1 MIKVKIAEN
10 HPICFFF
17 KSPNG
22 KKPKKKIKKKNDE
35 LVGRKMLSNI
45 M

>member
-10 HPICFFF
+10 HPICFFLNPQTV
-17 KSPNG
+17 KS
-22 KKPKKKIKKKNDE
+22 KKKKKNDE